1 MSAQRKDIRTS
12 RYYLLHNH
20 TELSPKLCMKVEWY
34 LHQKIFTY
42 LSWLKLAIY
51 KSTFVS
57 GRD

>member
-1 MSAQRKDIRTS
+1 MLLMSAQRKDIRTS

-42 LSWLKLAIY
+42 LSWLKLAILL
-51 KSTFVS
+51 
-57 GRD
+57 